1 MPQFDLDAIWLAR
14 GAHPGSADGCVMEWV
29 ALFAG
34 LPKTD
39 RPACTNA
46 VVASIAIHLN
56 DALDDGA
63 RQGLKA
69 LIPELAG
76 AVRTADDPR
85 VDRRIAVWC
94 ARSMPAPTDAWLR
107 TMHEAALEAADGYLD
122 GHVSEA
128 TCRAAAAAAAE
139 AGARVG
145 SIPLYV
151 AADAADA
158 AVTDDPAGA
167 VVNAAAGAVDWA
179 LRTGDPLGWFRRLLV
194 AHASTRSTE
203 TDLEVAR
210 PKEAVCS
217 LA

>member
-1 MPQFDLDAIWLAR
+1 MPQFDLDAIWLTR

-39 RPACTNA
+39 RPACTNT

-69 LIPELAG
+69 LIPELAA
-76 AVRTADDPR
+76 AVRTADDSR
-85 VDRRIAVWC
+85 VDRRVALWC

-107 TMHEAALEAADGYLD
+107 TLHEAALEAAGGYLD
-122 GHVSEA
+122 GQVSES

-151 AADAADA
+151 AADAAHA
-158 AVTDDPAGA
+158 AVADDPGAA

-179 LRTGDPLGWFRRLLV
+179 LATGDPLGWFRRLLS
-194 AHASTRSTE
+194 AHAAARITE
-203 TDLEVAR
+203 TALEVALAQ
-210 PKEAVCS
+210 EAACS
-217 LA
+217 PA

>member
-14 GAHPGSADGCVMEWV
+14 GAHPGSGDGCVMEWV
-29 ALFAG
+29 APFAG

-39 RPACTNA
+39 RPECTNA

-69 LIPELAG
+69 LIPELAA
-76 AVRTADDPR
+76 AVRTVDDSR
-85 VDRRIAVWC
+85 VDRRLAVWC
-94 ARSMPAPTDAWLR
+94 ARSMPAPTDPWQRAL
-107 TMHEAALEAADGYLD
+107 HEAALEAADWYLD
-122 GHVSEA
+122 GLVSEP

-145 SIPLYV
+145 SVPLYV
-151 AADAADA
+151 AADAAHA
-158 AVTDDPAGA
+158 AVADDPGAA

-179 LRTGDPLGWFRRLLV
+179 LGTGEPLPWFRRLLS
-194 AHASTRSTE
+194 AHAAARSTE
-203 TDLEVAR
+203 IALEPAR
-210 PKEAVCS
+210 PREAMCS
-217 LA
+217 PA

>member
-1 MPQFDLDAIWLAR
+1 MPQFDLDGIWLAR

-39 RPACTNA
+39 RPACTNT

-56 DALDDGA
+56 DALDDGS

-69 LIPELAG
+69 LIPELAT
-76 AVRTADDPR
+76 AVRTAEDSR
-85 VDRRIAVWC
+85 VDRRLAVWC
-94 ARSMPAPTDAWLR
+94 ARSMPTPTDAWLR
-107 TMHEAALEAADGYLD
+107 ALHEAALEAADGHLD
-122 GHVSEA
+122 GHVSDP

-151 AADAADA
+151 AADAAHA
-158 AVTDDPAGA
+158 AVAEDPAGA
-167 VVNAAAGAVDWA
+167 VFNAAAGAVDWA
-179 LRTGDPLGWFRRLLV
+179 LETGDPLGWFRRLLS
-194 AHASTRSTE
+194 AHAAIRNRE
-203 TDLEVAR
+203 TDLEVAL
-210 PKEAVCS
+210 PQEAVCS
-217 LA
+217 PA

>member
-46 VVASIAIHLN
+46 VVASVAIHLN

-76 AVRTADDPR
+76 AVRTADDSR

-107 TMHEAALEAADGYLD
+107 TVHEAALEAADGYLD

>member
-46 VVASIAIHLN
+46 VVASVAIHLN

-76 AVRTADDPR
+76 AVRTADDSR

-107 TMHEAALEAADGYLD
+107 TVHEAALEAADGYLD

-194 AHASTRSTE
+194 AHASARSTE

>member
-1 MPQFDLDAIWLAR
+1 MPQVDLDAIWLAR
-14 GAHPGSADGCVMEWV
+14 GAHPGSVDGCVMEWV

-39 RPACTNA
+39 RPECTNA
-46 VVASIAIHLN
+46 LVASIAIHLN

-69 LIPELAG
+69 LIPELAA
-76 AVRTADDPR
+76 AVRTADDYR
-85 VDRRIAVWC
+85 VDRRVALWC
-94 ARSMPAPTDAWLR
+94 ARSMPAPTDVWLR
-107 TMHEAALEAADGYLD
+107 ALHEVALEAAGGYLD
-122 GHVSEA
+122 GHVSEP

-151 AADAADA
+151 AADAAHA
-158 AVTDDPAGA
+158 AVADDPGAA

-179 LRTGDPLGWFRRLLV
+179 LGAGDPLHWFRRLLS
-194 AHASTRSTE
+194 AHAAARNTE
-203 TDLEVAR
+203 TGLALAR
-210 PKEAVCS
+210 GREAVCS
-217 LA
+217 PA